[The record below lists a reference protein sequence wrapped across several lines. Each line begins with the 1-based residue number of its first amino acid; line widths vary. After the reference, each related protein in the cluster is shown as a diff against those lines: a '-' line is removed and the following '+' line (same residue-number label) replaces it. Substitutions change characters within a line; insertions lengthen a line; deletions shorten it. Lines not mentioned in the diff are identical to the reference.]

1 MSKTTVKASTGKI
14 ISVLV
19 VVDTEQLLAANLPV
33 SKSSD
38 SPTNINDPSLLKKT
52 FFMVAG
58 NTRGITGQGT
68 NELEIKANAGDYINF
83 VGTTVEENGDDAV
96 IIYNVTGGT
105 SVLNNFISDCVTR
118 PKAVQPSVGGNG
130 LPASNYSRNFMTLS
144 SKVKAPG
151 TANLLV
157 NFALYR
163 LSTNGQEQVLYGYYK
178 YDPKIIVG

>member
-19 VVDTEQLLAANLPV
+19 VVDTEQLLAAKLPV
-33 SKSSD
+33 SIDPKY
-38 SPTNINDPSLLKKT
+38 PTNINDASLLKKT

-58 NTRGITGQGT
+58 NARGITGQGT
-68 NELEIKANAGDYINF
+68 NDLEIKANAGDIINF

-105 SVLNNFISDCVTR
+105 SVLNDFISACVNR
-118 PKAVQPSVGGNG
+118 PKAVQPSAGGNG
-130 LPASNYSRNFMTLS
+130 LPAVNYSRNFMTLE

-163 LSTNGQEQVLYGYYK
+163 LSPNGQEQVLYGYYK